1 MAKHILFL
9 VGVKELRDMIE
20 ESIEEHINNF
30 DKNDPKV
37 RFY

>member
-1 MAKHILFL
+1 
-9 VGVKELRDMIE
+9 MIE

-37 RFY
+37 RFYKLLVIYFVHAF